1 MIEVWVL
8 FILTHGGMRPIM
20 EFNDPAKCEVYVEQ
34 YKRSH
39 GSAVCEHLMRRD
51 PGFRPEIYGRQ
62 K

>member
-20 EFNDPAKCEVYVEQ
+20 EFNDSAKCEVYVEQ
-34 YKRSH
+34 YKKSH
-39 GSAVCEHLMRRD
+39 GAAVCEHLMRHD
-51 PGFRPEIYGRQ
+51 PGFRPPEYR

>member
-20 EFNDPAKCEVYVEQ
+20 EFPTEDKCVVYVEQ

-39 GSAVCEHLMRRD
+39 GAATCEHLARRD
-51 PGFRPEIYGRQ
+51 PGFRPEVYGRH

>member
-20 EFNDPAKCEVYVEQ
+20 EFPTEDKCEIYVEQ

-39 GSAVCEHLMRRD
+39 GAAVCEHLARRD
-51 PGFRPEIYGRQ
+51 PGFRPPEYR